1 VEVIGTNLN
10 SPALAIRRRSA
21 SNSTGQKMP
30 EIASKH
36 VGVHFLEIEN
46 EA

>member
-1 VEVIGTNLN
+1 MEGIGTNLN

-21 SNSTGQKMP
+21 SNSTGQKKS
-30 EIASKH
+30 EIAPMQ
-36 VGVHFLEIEN
+36 VWMLFWAIES